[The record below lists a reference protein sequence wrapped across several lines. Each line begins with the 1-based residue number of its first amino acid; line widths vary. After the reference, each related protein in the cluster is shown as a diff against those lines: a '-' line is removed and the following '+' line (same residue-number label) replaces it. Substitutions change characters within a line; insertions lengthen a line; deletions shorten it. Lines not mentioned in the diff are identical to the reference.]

1 MKPNINDRCSEQDY
15 RNLFATSA
23 QELRWL
29 CYTLTGD
36 DSLSERA
43 MDAAL
48 EQSLKG
54 ANHIFREW
62 MLSWA
67 RRLIIRFCV
76 SSVRPATA
84 ARCQQRYAFAPEQFK
99 PVSTEEV
106 DKIRSLP
113 ADRLQQQLLELDAL
127 PRFVFALRAIEE
139 YSRRDTALLLD
150 IDDRTCEW
158 AYSQAI
164 QGLRP
169 NVSALKSVRTA
180 MELVAV

>member
-1 MKPNINDRCSEQDY
+1 MKPNTNDRCTEQDY

-36 DSLSERA
+36 ESLSEKA
-43 MDAAL
+43 MDAAM

-54 ANHIFREW
+54 ANRVFREW

-67 RRLIIRFCV
+67 RRLIIRFCIGA
-76 SSVRPATA
+76 VRPAA
-84 ARCQQRYAFAPEQFK
+84 SQNAVFAPLQLK
-99 PVSTEEV
+99 PINTEDV
-106 DKIRSLP
+106 DEILSLP
-113 ADRLQQQLLELDAL
+113 SERLQQELLQIEAL

-139 YSRRDTALLLD
+139 YSRRDTALLLE
-150 IDDRTCEW
+150 IDDRTCQA
-158 AYSQAI
+158 AYAQAVEA
-164 QGLRP
+164 LRP
-169 NVSALKSVRTA
+169 KAFALRPVGTA